1 MLHKYSST
9 VIIGIVECFK
19 YLLFLVII
27 IEQLD
32 CQAVKYWTASGKFLK
47 LEVNALS
54 IVSSLNSQ
62 TSKIILRFRSLFKTD
77 SALSYLFTT

>member
-1 MLHKYSST
+1 MLHKYSTT
-9 VIIGIVECFK
+9 VIIGIVECLK
-19 YLLFLVII
+19 YLPFLVII
-27 IEQLD
+27 NEQLD

-47 LEVNALS
+47 LEVNALF

-77 SALSYLFTT
+77 SAISYLFKT

>member
-19 YLLFLVII
+19 YLSFLVII
-27 IEQLD
+27 NEQLD
-32 CQAVKYWTASGKFLK
+32 CQAAKYWTASGKFLN

-77 SALSYLFTT
+77 SAISYLFKT